1 MIDLV
6 DIPIWVLAL
15 LNAVV
20 AVGLWLLCVTM
31 TKSRKAM
38 IPAAC
43 ALVVAYAGIS
53 IRAAA
58 SAGSARVTL
67 IIAAEA
73 IVALVLCVLPF
84 VAYLKT
90 EAAAVKEGRQVDQS
104 RSNKMALR
112 LLGTLL
118 GLIALFLVV
127 DAVVIKGFF
136 DAHV

>member
-20 AVGLWLLCVTM
+20 AVGSLLLCVAV

-38 IPAAC
+38 VPAGS

-53 IRAAA
+53 VRAAA

-112 LLGTLL
+112 FVGTLL
-118 GLIALFLVV
+118 GLIALFLIV
-127 DAVVIKGFF
+127 DAVVIQGFF
-136 DAHV
+136 GAHV